1 MNERVFKE
9 TDRLRLPERIERL
22 ELNKVIEK
30 CINETNLQSILDIG
44 TGSGLFA
51 EAFFDKGI
59 AVAGIDI
66 NPEMIEHAKKYLPNS
81 DFRVAVAEDLPFDD
95 SEFDGCFF
103 GVVLHEVDDYKKS
116 LEEAFRVCRIATLI
130 LEWKYENQEFG
141 PPLEHRLKPEFIEEI
156 SQNNGFKRMNTHD
169 LTNLVLYVL
178 FKI

>member
-30 CINETNLQSILDIG
+30 CINETNLKSLLDVG

-51 EAFFDKGI
+51 EAFYNQGI
-59 AVAGIDI
+59 EVAGIDI
-66 NPEMIEHAKKYLPNS
+66 NPEMIENAKIYLPKT

-103 GVVLHEVDDYKKS
+103 GVVLHEVDDYQKA
-116 LEEAFRVCRIATLI
+116 LEEAFRVSRIATFI
-130 LEWKYENQEFG
+130 LEWEYEQQEFG

-156 SQNNGFKRMNTHD
+156 SQKAGFIRMITHK
-169 LTNLVLYVL
+169 LTNLVLYIL
-178 FKI
+178 FKK